1 MQENPQKNSITI
13 LSSALN
19 VEPLRYTG
27 LCSDIYLLMG
37 VNELAWLY
45 CESGMTAQLTLEET
59 FKTSMHNCEGCEGT
73 I

>member
-45 CESGMTAQLTLEET
+45 CESGMTA
-59 FKTSMHNCEGCEGT
+59 
-73 I
+73 